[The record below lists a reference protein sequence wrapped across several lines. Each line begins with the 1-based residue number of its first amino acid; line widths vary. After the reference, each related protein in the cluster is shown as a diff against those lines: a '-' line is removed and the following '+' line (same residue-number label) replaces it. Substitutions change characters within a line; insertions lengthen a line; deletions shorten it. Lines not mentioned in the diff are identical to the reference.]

1 MCLVLLTD
9 DVHAEFDALI
19 ADEDGRAG
27 DKLAHLVL
35 GLAAERTVEGVLR
48 IAGFAHTRSCP
59 ESWAPGM
66 VMLVPCDRGG
76 QPRGS
81 PQGPPAPRGA
91 RRPARVRRAR
101 AGSGLASG
109 GNRL

>member
-27 DKLAHLVL
+27 DELAHLVL
-35 GLAAERTVEGVLR
+35 GLAAERAVQGILR

-66 VMLVPCDRGG
+66 VMLVPWDRLG
-76 QPRGS
+76 QPQGS
-81 PQGPPAPRGA
+81 PPGHGTLPHSAA
-91 RRPARVRRAR
+91 RRAE
-101 AGSGLASG
+101 AGPGLGSG
-109 GNRL
+109 GN